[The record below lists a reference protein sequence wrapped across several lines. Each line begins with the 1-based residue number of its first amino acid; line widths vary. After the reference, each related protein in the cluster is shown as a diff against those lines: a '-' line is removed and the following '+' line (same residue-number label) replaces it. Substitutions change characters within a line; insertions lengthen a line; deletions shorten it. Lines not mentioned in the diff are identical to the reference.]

1 MFESIIKSQTRQK
14 LLIKFFVNI
23 ANTGYLNQL
32 ADEFSESTNSVRK
45 ELNNLSEA
53 NYLEKKIVKNKV
65 IYRANVNHPLFSDLQ
80 NMVKKYLGI
89 EDLVETVLERMGNVS
104 QIYLLGD
111 YARGIVS
118 DQIDILITGK
128 KLNTEYI
135 SGLEMKL
142 EKLLNKKVVIISSSS
157 AGLKIFKLLVFS
169 N

>member
-53 NYLEKKIVKNKV
+53 KYLKKEIVKNKI
-65 IYRANVNHPLFSDLQ
+65 IYRANTDHPLFSDLQ
-80 NMVKKYLGI
+80 NIVKKYLGI
-89 EDLVETVLERMGNVS
+89 EDLVQAVLERMGNVKE
-104 QIYLLGD
+104 IYLLGD
-111 YARGIVS
+111 HAKGIDS
-118 DQIDILITGK
+118 NQIDILITGES
-128 KLNTEYI
+128 LNTEYI
-135 SGLEMKL
+135 SGLEVKL

-157 AGLKIFKLLVFS
+157 SDLKIFKLLIFS

>member
-1 MFESIIKSQTRQK
+1 M
-14 LLIKFFVNI
+14 
-23 ANTGYLNQL
+23 NQL

-80 NMVKKYLGI
+80 NIVKKYLGI

-142 EKLLNKKVVIISSSS
+142 EKLNKKVVIISSSS
-157 AGLKIFKLLVFS
+157 AGLKF
-169 N
+169 

>member
-80 NMVKKYLGI
+80 NIVKKYLGL
-89 EDLVETVLERMGNVS
+89 EDLVENVLERMGNVS